1 MEIIRCLKRYL
12 VHEVDYLLDHRA
24 AKQSSRPRT
33 RQQFAARRTGEHRRV
48 AVHIPGLHRDT
59 SRGRIAGT
67 IGWVGDALVDAP
79 MRTVGLNPPSDP
91 RGFTQ
96 FFDEQRYTN
105 RHQSEGDGCDSYA
118 SRQRSL
124 ACRPLTR
131 GPPTAPKKACRTTA
145 PIQPAHQA
153 PSRTDPPRCYP
164 GRTQQCPARRRTHA
178 ESPSPQRGKLGALT
192 RAEYR
197 RLLTSEIPAR

>member
-105 RHQSEGDGCDSYA
+105 RHQSEGEGCDSYA

-124 ACRPLTR
+124 AAARSPGGHPRRPR
-131 GPPTAPKKACRTTA
+131 R
-145 PIQPAHQA
+145 PA
-153 PSRTDPPRCYP
+153 
-164 GRTQQCPARRRTHA
+164 ARRRPFSLPTRPPAGPTH
-178 ESPSPQRGKLGALT
+178 
-192 RAEYR
+192 RAA
-197 RLLTSEIPAR
+197 TQAGHSNARPDDARMQNPRHLKGEN